1 MGTREAL
8 GHLCYGDI
16 ESLGDVNFGDI
27 QVMEAPK
34 PWGHQSMGRP
44 EL

>member
-1 MGTREAL
+1 MGTLEAL

-34 PWGHQSMGRP
+34 PWGHQSMERP